1 MALMLFSSL
10 KTRKKG
16 QKRETLA
23 SKTKR
28 GSKRLTSVIITFIF
42 LCLRQTFKALIKSKM
57 TRRLKILLFPVGS
70 AAYSASSHMGVKH
83 RLYFSAGLLTAE
95 VPHTSLCPFA
105 SVFPKWAQ
113 RVGFKSKDPLQN
125 SSLIIMTTDISDE
138 GIYICRIV
146 SFPDGNF
153 DTEVSLKV
161 WSESIFLCFMVEL
174 CRKTGGNKVF
184 LSDCRGEAFLNVLEE
199 IREKKYSRKLFY

>member
-1 MALMLFSSL
+1 MSFSSL
-10 KTRKKG
+10 KTRKQG
-16 QKRETLA
+16 QKRETSA

-42 LCLRQTFKALIKSKM
+42 LCLRQTFKALINSKM
-57 TRRLKILLFPVGS
+57 TRRLKILL
-70 AAYSASSHMGVKH
+70 AYSASSHMGVKH

-95 VPHTSLCPFA
+95 VPHTSLCPLA

-174 CRKTGGNKVF
+174 CRKAGANKVF
-184 LSDCRGEAFLNVLEE
+184 LSDCRSEAFLNVLEE
-199 IREKKYSRKLFY
+199 IRGKKYSRKLFY